1 MAKLNRGDP
10 AEAVMKSTLFLMTK
24 NWWTWKIV
32 VTLLLKIVY
41 LRANKWKKNYL
52 YHEFQWPMDTHL
64 ILLYYWKHDSDTG
77 VTGDD
82 FAPLI
87 MSSIRNFHHL
97 SVEVEKCVLTECL
110 FFFFPSNQFGSFKC
124 LGFTPTSLH
133 PPHPPFRLCQNVR
146 TKSIKPGKMLTCD
159 CF

>member
-1 MAKLNRGDP
+1 MNFSDPWTHISYYFITENMTLTLESQGMA
-10 AEAVMKSTLFLMTK
+10 
-24 NWWTWKIV
+24 
-32 VTLLLKIVY
+32 
-41 LRANKWKKNYL
+41 
-52 YHEFQWPMDTHL
+52 
-64 ILLYYWKHDSDTG
+64 
-77 VTGDD
+77 
-82 FAPLI
+82 LI